1 MTRFIRNYTLVGLK
15 HKRSFKQEIPT
26 QFLASLP
33 FSQEIGEHFE
43 VMDPNCSA
51 KKSTKPG

>member
-1 MTRFIRNYTLVGLK
+1 MTRFIRNYTSVGLK
-15 HKRSFKQEIPT
+15 RKRSFEQEIPT

>member
-1 MTRFIRNYTLVGLK
+1 MTRFIRNYTSVGLK
-15 HKRSFKQEIPT
+15 HKRSFEQEIPT

-33 FSQEIGEHFE
+33 FSQEIEHFE